1 MKFFYL
7 IIFLFSTSFFQNE
20 IEESDV
26 LGKWEIKIKVKQ
38 IVKEQTK
45 ELDFMEKMAAKLA
58 SDFAEDLV
66 NNIDMF
72 ILFKQENKAIL
83 TLDYKSFSEQQ
94 EVEWSINENYEIVID
109 DSFNKKINIGSGN
122 NKWIL
127 KDDAIFIKNKD
138 EINKNI
144 ILQKAF

>member
-7 IIFLFSTSFFQNE
+7 IIFLFSISFFQNE

-26 LGKWEIKIKVKQ
+26 LGKWEIKIKLKQ

>member
-7 IIFLFSTSFFQNE
+7 IIFLISISFFQNE

-94 EVEWSINENYEIVID
+94 EVGWSINENYEIVID

>member
-7 IIFLFSTSFFQNE
+7 IIFLFSISFFQNE

-26 LGKWEIKIKVKQ
+26 LGKWEIKIKLKQ

-94 EVEWSINENYEIVID
+94 EVGWSINENYEIVID

>member
-7 IIFLFSTSFFQNE
+7 IIFLFSISFFQNE

-26 LGKWEIKIKVKQ
+26 LGKWKIEIKVKQ

-94 EVEWSINENYEIVID
+94 EVGWSINENYEIEID

>member
-7 IIFLFSTSFFQNE
+7 IIFLFSISFFQNE
-20 IEESDV
+20 IEESDI

-58 SDFAEDLV
+58 SGFAEDLV

-94 EVEWSINENYEIVID
+94 EVGWSINENYEIVID

>member
-7 IIFLFSTSFFQNE
+7 IIFLFSISFFQNE

-45 ELDFMEKMAAKLA
+45 ELDLMEKMAAKLA
-58 SDFAEDLV
+58 SGFAEDLV

-94 EVEWSINENYEIVID
+94 EVGWSINENYEIVID

-127 KDDAIFIKNKD
+127 KEDAIFIKNKD

-144 ILQKAF
+144 FLQKAF

>member
-7 IIFLFSTSFFQNE
+7 IIFLFSISFFQNE

-26 LGKWEIKIKVKQ
+26 LGKWEIEIKVKQ
-38 IVKEQTK
+38 IVKQQTK

-94 EVEWSINENYEIVID
+94 EVGWSINENYEIVID

-144 ILQKAF
+144 ILKKAF

>member
-1 MKFFYL
+1 MNFFYL
-7 IIFLFSTSFFQNE
+7 IIFLFSISFFQNE

-94 EVEWSINENYEIVID
+94 EVGWSINENYEIVID